1 MMRIKYNK
9 MKLIIILSSI
19 LFAYNGI
26 AFPETYKE
34 YIQEGDQYYS
44 SFNIHS
50 ALKYY
55 LKASDESPDSYD
67 VLFRLSRTYNDLGEE
82 YFEYH
87 KKDSSRT
94 MILYALEYSQKMV
107 KNFPDSAASYA
118 FLAMSYGNQALY
130 EGGKEQIKLAH
141 KIEENAKKSLKLDSH
156 QYLSYIILGIYY
168 RKIADLS
175 WFDKLFANTFFGSVP
190 EGTFEESVQMFKKAL
205 EYYPNT
211 IVASYQLALT
221 YESMGDKRS
230 EAELLKKLLKYP
242 QNNFRDKFAIMK
254 AKNKLIK
261 L

>member
-1 MMRIKYNK
+1 MRV
-9 MKLIIILSSI
+9 IIISLVI
-19 LFAYNGI
+19 LFTVKCG
-26 AFPETYKE
+26 AFSESYKE

-44 SFNIHS
+44 SFDNQS

-82 YFEYH
+82 YYEYH
-87 KKDSSRT
+87 KKDSSRI
-94 MILYALEYSQKMV
+94 MINFALEYSQKMV
-107 KNFPDSAASYA
+107 KDYPDSSASYA
-118 FLAMSYGNQALY
+118 FLAMSFGNQALY

-141 KIEENAKKSLKLDSH
+141 KIEENAKKSLKLNSR

-190 EGTFEESVQMFKKAL
+190 EGTFEESVQMLKKAL
-205 EYYPNT
+205 ELYPKT

-221 YESMGDKRS
+221 YEAMGDKKS
-230 EAELLKKLLKYP
+230 EAELLRKLLKYP
-242 QNNFRDKFAIMK
+242 RNNFRDKFAIMK